1 MPTTPDGKNLYIRA
15 LKIDAV
21 KKSLYMYAAED
32 YAKPA
37 IGHVLVYSLLTGS
50 VTQWYQG
57 GEVLGESGGNSYS
70 NIFSP
75 DFKYLISGDSCE
87 GFADMQMMRPGY
99 FRTYSLE

>member
-1 MPTTPDGKNLYIRA
+1 
-15 LKIDAV
+15 
-21 KKSLYMYAAED
+21 MYAAED